1 MRDIYLILNTVIA
14 IALIVLSLVSLINDR
29 KPLLNKLFLAF
40 AFCIGVWLVSACISN
55 DTRNSPTVSL
65 YGNYAVFV
73 FSYFSSNL
81 LLWFAVLLTSMH
93 AVKRIMLFWN
103 VPLVLVGIVSGTPL
117 VVAGVELQGNVYA
130 VVFGPLAFVY
140 LICLAAQLA
149 LALWVFTVSLRT
161 LKGRKKAQIKLIQRS
176 LVVAIPILIITQF
189 IAPAITGSFE
199 ITDIGI
205 LAMALP
211 VVSLYLS
218 VVRHGLFDIRHAIIR
233 SVNYILSLTT
243 LAAIYYVFAY
253 FISLMLIDDTAIAP
267 SLISPL
273 SITLALVLA
282 FIFQPIK
289 RFFNKVTNKFF
300 YKDDY
305 NTDDFFARLNKTM
318 TITTDLRDLLERAS
332 HEISSTLKSEQA
344 FFFIYTNAEHY
355 VSAGTAKHKQLP
367 KRDAIELGGC
377 KDTHDGLIVAALLDS
392 SDPIH
397 RLMLSHEI
405 EIVLPLRQNGQSL
418 GYLCLGNQKN
428 SGYTIRDMKV
438 LSTIADELV
447 IAIQNALSVQEVKD
461 LNENLQQRIDLAT
474 KELRASNAQLQRL
487 DKAKDEFV
495 SMASHQLRTPLT
507 SIKGYISMILDGD
520 VGKVND
526 NMKQMLDEAFMSS
539 ERMVHLIND
548 FLSMSRIQTGRFM
561 IEKTESDLSKV
572 VKQEIDSLQ

>member
-1 MRDIYLILNTVIA
+1 
-14 IALIVLSLVSLINDR
+14 
-29 KPLLNKLFLAF
+29 
-40 AFCIGVWLVSACISN
+40 
-55 DTRNSPTVSL
+55 
-65 YGNYAVFV
+65 
-73 FSYFSSNL
+73 
-81 LLWFAVLLTSMH
+81 
-93 AVKRIMLFWN
+93 
-103 VPLVLVGIVSGTPL
+103 
-117 VVAGVELQGNVYA
+117 
-130 VVFGPLAFVY
+130 
-140 LICLAAQLA
+140 
-149 LALWVFTVSLRT
+149 
-161 LKGRKKAQIKLIQRS
+161 
-176 LVVAIPILIITQF
+176 
-189 IAPAITGSFE
+189 
-199 ITDIGI
+199 
-205 LAMALP
+205 
-211 VVSLYLS
+211 
-218 VVRHGLFDIRHAIIR
+218 
-233 SVNYILSLTT
+233 
-243 LAAIYYVFAY
+243 
-253 FISLMLIDDTAIAP
+253 
-267 SLISPL
+267 
-273 SITLALVLA
+273 LALVLA

-572 VKQEIDSLQ
+572 VKQEIDSLQSSAIAHGLRFNYEKPTNFPLVKIDEGKIRQVIMNFADNAIYYSKNNTEIDIALKADAKSITFTVKDYGIGVPVGEQANLFTKFYRATNARTQRPDGTGVGLYLAKRIVDAHKGKIVFESIEGKGSTFGFSIPIKQD